1 MRKRLEAFLLTL
13 TRADYG
19 DEMRNH
25 GFRNVRWDNVERL
38 RAWGVYRD
46 VAPSAEKRP

>member
-1 MRKRLEAFLLTL
+1 MRKALERFLLSL
-13 TRADYG
+13 RRVDFG
-19 DEMRNH
+19 DGMRNH

-46 VAPSAEKRP
+46 VTSEPGPP